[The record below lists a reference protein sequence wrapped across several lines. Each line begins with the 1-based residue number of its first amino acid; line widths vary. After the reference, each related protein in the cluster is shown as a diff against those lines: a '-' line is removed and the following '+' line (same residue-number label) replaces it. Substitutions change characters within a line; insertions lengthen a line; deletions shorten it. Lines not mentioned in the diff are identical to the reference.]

1 MNCASQTTTCEDA
14 VRRPLVMG
22 IVNVTPDSFSDAG
35 RWSEPE
41 AAVAHGRL
49 LAQQGADIVDV
60 GGESTRPGSRRPDE
74 AEEMRRVLPVVA
86 ALSGDRLRVSIDTM
100 RVSVAAAAV
109 DAGAEIIND
118 VSGGLADP
126 QMMGLVAD
134 TGARY
139 IAMHWRGHGDSMQQR
154 ATYDDVFADVTRE
167 LLAQTARLEAAGV
180 HHDRIALDPGLGF
193 AKTPEHNWQLM
204 ARLTQFVDL
213 GYPVLLGASRKSF
226 LGTLGGAAEPVPPDQ
241 RDAATAAISLLAAQ
255 SGVWCVRV
263 HDVVSTRAALGVA
276 EAVERAR

>member
-1 MNCASQTTTCEDA
+1 MSGVQTATCGGA

-35 RWSEPE
+35 RWSDPD
-41 AAVAHGRL
+41 AAVAHGL
-49 LAQQGADIVDV
+49 LLSQQGADIIDV
-60 GGESTRPGSRRPDE
+60 GGESTRPGSHRPDE

-86 ALSGDRLRVSIDTM
+86 ALSGARLRVSIDTM
-100 RVSVAAAAV
+100 RAAVAAAALG
-109 DAGAEIIND
+109 AGAQLVND

-126 QMMGLVAD
+126 EMMGLVAD
-134 TGARY
+134 SGARY

-154 ATYDDVFADVTRE
+154 AVYDDVFADVTKE
-167 LLAQTARLEAAGV
+167 LLSQSARLEAAGV
-180 HHDRIALDPGLGF
+180 RRDRIVLDPGLGF

-204 ARLTQFVDL
+204 ARLTEFVDL

-226 LGTLGGAAEPVPPDQ
+226 LGALGGDTEPVPPDR
-241 RDAATAAISLLAAQ
+241 RDAATAATSLLAAQ

-263 HDVVSTRAALGVA
+263 HDVVSTRAALGVY
-276 EAVERAR
+276 EAVRRAR

>member
-1 MNCASQTTTCEDA
+1 MSGVQTATCGGA

-35 RWSEPE
+35 RWSDPD
-41 AAVAHGRL
+41 AAVAHGL
-49 LAQQGADIVDV
+49 LLSQQGADIIDV
-60 GGESTRPGSRRPDE
+60 GGESTRPGSHRPDE

-86 ALSGDRLRVSIDTM
+86 ALSGARLRVSIDTM
-100 RVSVAAAAV
+100 RAAVAAAALG
-109 DAGAEIIND
+109 AGAQLVND

-126 QMMGLVAD
+126 EMMGLVAD
-134 TGARY
+134 SGARY

-154 ATYDDVFADVTRE
+154 AVYDDVFADVTKE
-167 LLAQTARLEAAGV
+167 LLSQSARLEAAGV
-180 HHDRIALDPGLGF
+180 RRDRIVLDPGLGF

-204 ARLTQFVDL
+204 ARLTEFVDL

-226 LGTLGGAAEPVPPDQ
+226 LGALGGDAEPVPPDR
-241 RDAATAAISLLAAQ
+241 RDAATAATSLLAAQ

-263 HDVVSTRAALGVA
+263 HDVVSTRAALGVY
-276 EAVERAR
+276 EAVRRAR